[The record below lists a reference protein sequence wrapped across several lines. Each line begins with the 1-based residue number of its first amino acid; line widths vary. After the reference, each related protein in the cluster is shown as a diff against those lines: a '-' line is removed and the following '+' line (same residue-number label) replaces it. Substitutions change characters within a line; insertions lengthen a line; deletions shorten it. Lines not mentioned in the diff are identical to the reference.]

1 MRVRSDNGNAIVELH
16 NDGAIPHEVMPTL
29 FQPFGARGENK
40 RHRDGLGLGLFIAQS
55 IARAHRGEL
64 QVDSSPERG
73 TTFRLVLPRA
83 A

>member
-1 MRVRSDNGNAIVELH
+1 L
-16 NDGAIPHEVMPTL
+16 PTL
-29 FQPFGARGENK
+29 FRPFATRADRQ

-55 IARAHRGEL
+55 IARAHHGEL
-64 QVDSSPERG
+64 EVDSNPERG